1 MKNITIYTPTKY
13 NTDKYTKVKDN
24 IYKTYDNFMKQ
35 DSFVTSLSFE
45 QEPEYGEGESSADI
59 SQYPLEDIL
68 DRYYVAIEDFYGE
81 INDGSSNV
89 CVYEFSG
96 SSIEDIEKLLELVGK
111 HVYNKTVENGGE
123 AYTVL
128 EIE

>member
-1 MKNITIYTPTKY
+1 MKNITIYTPAKY

-81 INDGSSNV
+81 GV
-89 CVYEFSG
+89 CLVEWAELVKEL
-96 SSIEDIEKLLELVGK
+96 IPADAVWITIEKD
-111 HVYNKTVENGGE
+111 
-123 AYTVL
+123 YTKDDDYRRITIRQ
-128 EIE
+128 EG

>member
-1 MKNITIYTPTKY
+1 MGKYMKNITIYTPAKY

-68 DRYYVAIEDFYGE
+68 DRYYADRAWSDYGC
-81 INDGSSNV
+81 NSHYKCSNW
-89 CVYEFSG
+89 
-96 SSIEDIEKLLELVGK
+96 
-111 HVYNKTVENGGE
+111 
-123 AYTVL
+123 
-128 EIE
+128 

>member
-1 MKNITIYTPTKY
+1 MKDITIYTPAKY

-81 INDGSSNV
+81 IND

-96 SSIEDIEKLLELVGK
+96 SSIENIEKLLGIVGK
-111 HVYNKTVENGGE
+111 HVYNKTVENDGE

-128 EIE
+128 EVE

>member
-1 MKNITIYTPTKY
+1 M
-13 NTDKYTKVKDN
+13 
-24 IYKTYDNFMKQ
+24 
-35 DSFVTSLSFE
+35 TSLSFE

-68 DRYYVAIEDFYGE
+68 DRYHVAIEDFYGE

-89 CVYEFSG
+89 CAYEFSG
-96 SSIEDIEKLLELVGK
+96 SSIDDIEKLLGIVGK
-111 HVYNKTVENGGE
+111 HVYNKTVENDGE
-123 AYTVL
+123 ACTVL

>member
-1 MKNITIYTPTKY
+1 MKDITIYTPAKY

-59 SQYPLEDIL
+59 SQYPLEDIFTVKSMTEAAI
-68 DRYYVAIEDFYGE
+68 YVCMNFQAAALMI
-81 INDGSSNV
+81 SKS
-89 CVYEFSG
+89 C
-96 SSIEDIEKLLELVGK
+96 
-111 HVYNKTVENGGE
+111 
-123 AYTVL
+123 
-128 EIE
+128 